1 MCVGTRALRCRD
13 GRRGRARGQRVRGQR
28 AGRRGVVRAPAV
40 PAVPLNSGSK
50 QQSEA
55 INKVVEGSDNLQ
67 QQLSG
72 LDSKLDQ
79 VIAIAN
85 QKYEDRLQEKSLSL
99 DSENQNKFDK
109 IERMII
115 PLLQN
120 LAKSSDEP
128 YIYWPKRKEIIE
140 QQIERILKLTR
151 G

>member
-1 MCVGTRALRCRD
+1 MEYDLDLDESFDWGFT
-13 GRRGRARGQRVRGQR
+13 
-28 AGRRGVVRAPAV
+28 AV
-40 PAVPLNSGSK
+40 SADEVEQGK

-67 QQLSG
+67 QQLNG
-72 LDSKLDQ
+72 LDEKLEQ
-79 VIAIAN
+79 VLAVAN
-85 QKYEDRLQEKSLSL
+85 KKYEDRLQEKEIAL
-99 DSENQNKFDK
+99 DSENKGKFDK
-109 IERMII
+109 IEKMII

-140 QQIERILKLTR
+140 SQIERILKLTR

>member
-1 MCVGTRALRCRD
+1 MAYDLDLDESFDWGFT
-13 GRRGRARGQRVRGQR
+13 
-28 AGRRGVVRAPAV
+28 AV
-40 PAVPLNSGSK
+40 SADEVEQGK

-55 INKVVEGSDNLQ
+55 INRVVEGSDNLQ

-72 LDSKLDQ
+72 LDAKLEQ
-79 VIAIAN
+79 VLVIAN
-85 QKYEDRLQEKSLSL
+85 QKYEDRLQEKSLEM
-99 DSENQNKFDK
+99 DSANQNKF
-109 IERMII
+109 ERLEKMII

-128 YIYWPKRKEIIE
+128 YIYWPKRKEIID

>member
-1 MCVGTRALRCRD
+1 MEYDLNLDESFDWGFT
-13 GRRGRARGQRVRGQR
+13 
-28 AGRRGVVRAPAV
+28 AV
-40 PAVPLNSGSK
+40 SADEVEQGK

-67 QQLSG
+67 QQLNG
-72 LDSKLDQ
+72 LDVKLEQ
-79 VIAIAN
+79 VLAVAN
-85 QKYEDRLQEKSLSL
+85 KKYEDRLQEKSIELE
-99 DSENQNKFDK
+99 SENKGKFEK
-109 IERMII
+109 IEKMII

-140 QQIERILKLTR
+140 SQIERILKLTR

>member
-1 MCVGTRALRCRD
+1 MEYDLDLDESFDWGFT
-13 GRRGRARGQRVRGQR
+13 
-28 AGRRGVVRAPAV
+28 AV
-40 PAVPLNSGSK
+40 SADEVEQGK

-67 QQLSG
+67 QQLNG
-72 LDSKLDQ
+72 LDVKLEQ
-79 VIAIAN
+79 VLAVATK
-85 QKYEDRLQEKSLSL
+85 KYEDRLQEKEIALE
-99 DSENQNKFDK
+99 SENKGKFDK

-140 QQIERILKLTR
+140 SQIERILKLTR

>member
-1 MCVGTRALRCRD
+1 MAYDLDLDESFDWGFT
-13 GRRGRARGQRVRGQR
+13 
-28 AGRRGVVRAPAV
+28 AV
-40 PAVPLNSGSK
+40 SADEVDQGK

-67 QQLSG
+67 QQLNG
-72 LDSKLDQ
+72 LDTKLEQ
-79 VIAIAN
+79 VLAVAN
-85 QKYEDRLQEKSLSL
+85 KKYEDRLQEKEIALE
-99 DSENQNKFDK
+99 SENKGKFDK

-140 QQIERILKLTR
+140 SQIERILKLTR

>member
-1 MCVGTRALRCRD
+1 MEFDLDLDESFDWGFT
-13 GRRGRARGQRVRGQR
+13 
-28 AGRRGVVRAPAV
+28 AV
-40 PAVPLNSGSK
+40 SADEVEQGK

-67 QQLSG
+67 QQLNG
-72 LDSKLDQ
+72 LDTKLEQ
-79 VIAIAN
+79 VLAVATK
-85 QKYEDRLQEKSLSL
+85 KYEDRLQEKEIALE
-99 DSENQNKFDK
+99 SENKGKFDK

-140 QQIERILKLTR
+140 SQIERILKLTR

>member
-1 MCVGTRALRCRD
+1 MEFDLDLDESFDWGFT
-13 GRRGRARGQRVRGQR
+13 
-28 AGRRGVVRAPAV
+28 AV
-40 PAVPLNSGSK
+40 SADEVEQGK

-67 QQLSG
+67 QQLNG
-72 LDSKLDQ
+72 LDVKLEQ
-79 VIAIAN
+79 VLSVATK
-85 QKYEDRLQEKSLSL
+85 KYEDRLQEKSLEM
-99 DSENQNKFDK
+99 DSANQNKF
-109 IERMII
+109 ERLEKMII

-140 QQIERILKLTR
+140 SQIERFLKLTR

>member
-1 MCVGTRALRCRD
+1 MEYDLDLDERFDWGFT
-13 GRRGRARGQRVRGQR
+13 
-28 AGRRGVVRAPAV
+28 AV
-40 PAVPLNSGSK
+40 SADEVEQGK

-67 QQLSG
+67 QQLNG
-72 LDSKLDQ
+72 LDVKLEQ
-79 VIAIAN
+79 VLAVATK
-85 QKYEDRLQEKSLSL
+85 KYEDRLQEKEIALE
-99 DSENQNKFDK
+99 SENKGKFDK

-140 QQIERILKLTR
+140 SQIERILKLTR

>member
-1 MCVGTRALRCRD
+1 MEFDLDLDEGFDWGFT
-13 GRRGRARGQRVRGQR
+13 
-28 AGRRGVVRAPAV
+28 AV
-40 PAVPLNSGSK
+40 SADEVEQGK

-67 QQLSG
+67 QQLNG
-72 LDSKLDQ
+72 LDTKLEQ
-79 VIAIAN
+79 VLAVAN
-85 QKYEDRLQEKSLSL
+85 KKYEDSLQEKEIALE
-99 DSENQNKFDK
+99 SENKGKFDK

-140 QQIERILKLTR
+140 SQIERILKLTR

>member
-1 MCVGTRALRCRD
+1 MAYDLDLDESFDWGFT
-13 GRRGRARGQRVRGQR
+13 
-28 AGRRGVVRAPAV
+28 AV
-40 PAVPLNSGSK
+40 SADEVEQGK

-55 INKVVEGSDNLQ
+55 INRVVEGSDNLQ

-72 LDSKLDQ
+72 LDAKLEQ
-79 VIAIAN
+79 VLLVAN
-85 QKYEDRLQEKSLSL
+85 QKYEDRLQEKSLEM
-99 DSENQNKFDK
+99 DSENQNKF
-109 IERMII
+109 ERLEKMII

-128 YIYWPKRKEIIE
+128 YIYWPKRKEIID

>member
-1 MCVGTRALRCRD
+1 MEYDLDLDESFDWGFT
-13 GRRGRARGQRVRGQR
+13 
-28 AGRRGVVRAPAV
+28 AV
-40 PAVPLNSGSK
+40 SADEVDQGK

-67 QQLSG
+67 QQLNG
-72 LDSKLDQ
+72 LDVKLEQ
-79 VIAIAN
+79 VLAVATK
-85 QKYEDRLQEKSLSL
+85 KYEDRLQEKSIAL
-99 DSENQNKFDK
+99 DSENKGKFEK
-109 IERMII
+109 IEKMII

-140 QQIERILKLTR
+140 SQIERILKLTR

>member
-1 MCVGTRALRCRD
+1 MEFDLDLDEGFDWGFT
-13 GRRGRARGQRVRGQR
+13 
-28 AGRRGVVRAPAV
+28 AV
-40 PAVPLNSGSK
+40 SADEVEQGK

-67 QQLSG
+67 QQLNG
-72 LDSKLDQ
+72 LDEKLEQ
-79 VIAIAN
+79 VLAVAN
-85 QKYEDRLQEKSLSL
+85 KKYEDRLQEKEIAL
-99 DSENQNKFDK
+99 DSENKGKFDK
-109 IERMII
+109 IEKMII

-140 QQIERILKLTR
+140 SQIERILKLTR

>member
-1 MCVGTRALRCRD
+1 MEYDLNLDESFDWGFT
-13 GRRGRARGQRVRGQR
+13 
-28 AGRRGVVRAPAV
+28 AV
-40 PAVPLNSGSK
+40 SADEVEQGK

-67 QQLSG
+67 QQLNG
-72 LDSKLDQ
+72 LDVKLEQ
-79 VIAIAN
+79 VLAVATK
-85 QKYEDRLQEKSLSL
+85 KYEDRLQEKEIALE
-99 DSENQNKFDK
+99 SENKDKFEK
-109 IERMII
+109 IEKMII

-140 QQIERILKLTR
+140 SQIERILKLTR

>member
-1 MCVGTRALRCRD
+1 MAFDLDLDESFDWGFTTASADEVDQG
-13 GRRGRARGQRVRGQR
+13 
-28 AGRRGVVRAPAV
+28 
-40 PAVPLNSGSK
+40 K

-99 DSENQNKFDK
+99 DSENKNKFEK

>member
-1 MCVGTRALRCRD
+1 MEYDLDLDESFDWGFT
-13 GRRGRARGQRVRGQR
+13 
-28 AGRRGVVRAPAV
+28 AV
-40 PAVPLNSGSK
+40 SADEVDQGK

-67 QQLSG
+67 QQLNG
-72 LDSKLDQ
+72 LDVKLEQ
-79 VIAIAN
+79 VLAVATK
-85 QKYEDRLQEKSLSL
+85 KYEDRLQEKSIALE
-99 DSENQNKFDK
+99 SENKGKFEK
-109 IERMII
+109 IEKMII

-140 QQIERILKLTR
+140 SQIERILKLTR

>member
-1 MCVGTRALRCRD
+1 MEYDLDLDESFDWGFT
-13 GRRGRARGQRVRGQR
+13 
-28 AGRRGVVRAPAV
+28 AV
-40 PAVPLNSGSK
+40 SADEVEQGK

-55 INKVVEGSDNLQ
+55 INRVVEGSDNLQ
-67 QQLSG
+67 QQLNG
-72 LDSKLDQ
+72 LDTKLEQ
-79 VIAIAN
+79 VLAVAN
-85 QKYEDRLQEKSLSL
+85 KKYEDRLQEKEIALE
-99 DSENQNKFDK
+99 SENKGKFDK

-140 QQIERILKLTR
+140 SQIERMLKLTR

>member
-1 MCVGTRALRCRD
+1 MEYDLDLDESFDWGFT
-13 GRRGRARGQRVRGQR
+13 
-28 AGRRGVVRAPAV
+28 AV
-40 PAVPLNSGSK
+40 SADEVEQGK

-67 QQLSG
+67 QQLNG
-72 LDSKLDQ
+72 LDTKLEQ
-79 VIAIAN
+79 VLAVATK
-85 QKYEDRLQEKSLSL
+85 KYEDRLQEKEIALE
-99 DSENQNKFDK
+99 SENKGKFDK

-140 QQIERILKLTR
+140 SQIERILKLTR

>member
-1 MCVGTRALRCRD
+1 MAYDLDLDESFDWGFT
-13 GRRGRARGQRVRGQR
+13 
-28 AGRRGVVRAPAV
+28 AV
-40 PAVPLNSGSK
+40 SADEVDQGK

-67 QQLSG
+67 QQLNG
-72 LDSKLDQ
+72 LDVKLEQ
-79 VIAIAN
+79 VLAVATK
-85 QKYEDRLQEKSLSL
+85 KYEDRLQEKEIALE
-99 DSENQNKFDK
+99 SENKDKFEK
-109 IERMII
+109 IEKMII

-140 QQIERILKLTR
+140 SQIERILKLTR

>member
-1 MCVGTRALRCRD
+1 MEYDLNLDESFDWGFT
-13 GRRGRARGQRVRGQR
+13 
-28 AGRRGVVRAPAV
+28 AV
-40 PAVPLNSGSK
+40 SADEVEQGK

-67 QQLSG
+67 QQLNG
-72 LDSKLDQ
+72 LDVKLEQ
-79 VIAIAN
+79 VLAVATK
-85 QKYEDRLQEKSLSL
+85 KYEDRLQEKEIALE
-99 DSENQNKFDK
+99 SENKGKFDK

-140 QQIERILKLTR
+140 SQIERILKLTR

>member
-1 MCVGTRALRCRD
+1 MEFDLDLDEGFDWGFT
-13 GRRGRARGQRVRGQR
+13 
-28 AGRRGVVRAPAV
+28 AV
-40 PAVPLNSGSK
+40 SADEVEQGK

-67 QQLSG
+67 QQLNG
-72 LDSKLDQ
+72 LDTKLEQ
-79 VIAIAN
+79 VLAVAN
-85 QKYEDRLQEKSLSL
+85 KKYEDRLQEKEIALE
-99 DSENQNKFDK
+99 SENKGKFDK

-140 QQIERILKLTR
+140 SQIERILKLTR

>member
-1 MCVGTRALRCRD
+1 MSFDLDLDESFDWGFTTASADEVDQG
-13 GRRGRARGQRVRGQR
+13 
-28 AGRRGVVRAPAV
+28 
-40 PAVPLNSGSK
+40 K

-99 DSENQNKFDK
+99 DSENKNKFEK

>member
-1 MCVGTRALRCRD
+1 MEYDLDLDESFDWGFT
-13 GRRGRARGQRVRGQR
+13 
-28 AGRRGVVRAPAV
+28 AV
-40 PAVPLNSGSK
+40 SADEVDQGK

-72 LDSKLDQ
+72 LDAKLEQ
-79 VIAIAN
+79 VLVIAN
-85 QKYEDRLQEKSLSL
+85 QKYEDRLQEKEIALE
-99 DSENQNKFDK
+99 SENKGKFEK
-109 IERMII
+109 IEKMII

-140 QQIERILKLTR
+140 SQIERILKLTR

>member
-1 MCVGTRALRCRD
+1 MEFDLDLDEGFDWGFT
-13 GRRGRARGQRVRGQR
+13 
-28 AGRRGVVRAPAV
+28 AV
-40 PAVPLNSGSK
+40 SADEVEQGK

-67 QQLSG
+67 QQLNG
-72 LDSKLDQ
+72 LDTKLEQ
-79 VIAIAN
+79 VLAVAN
-85 QKYEDRLQEKSLSL
+85 KKYEDRLQEKEIALE
-99 DSENQNKFDK
+99 SENKGKFDK

-140 QQIERILKLTR
+140 SQIEIILKLTR

>member
-1 MCVGTRALRCRD
+1 MEYDLDLDESFDWGFT
-13 GRRGRARGQRVRGQR
+13 
-28 AGRRGVVRAPAV
+28 AV
-40 PAVPLNSGSK
+40 SADEVEQGK

-67 QQLSG
+67 QQLNG
-72 LDSKLDQ
+72 LDVKLEQ
-79 VIAIAN
+79 VLAVAN
-85 QKYEDRLQEKSLSL
+85 KKYEDRLQEKEIALE
-99 DSENQNKFDK
+99 SENKGKFDK

-140 QQIERILKLTR
+140 SQIERILKLTR

>member
-1 MCVGTRALRCRD
+1 MAFDLDLD
-13 GRRGRARGQRVRGQR
+13 GSFDWGFT
-28 AGRRGVVRAPAV
+28 AV
-40 PAVPLNSGSK
+40 SADEVEQGK

-99 DSENQNKFDK
+99 DSENKNKF
-109 IERMII
+109 ET
-115 PLLQN
+115 PF
-120 LAKSSDEP
+120 SSV
-128 YIYWPKRKEIIE
+128 
-140 QQIERILKLTR
+140 
-151 G
+151 